1 MTYNNERL
9 NNKPTTGTLLKVLDW
24 AYDKALAGLPGL
36 NSAVEL
42 SESYLKQEGTLRHK
56 ANALIRWQNVKSG
69 SSGFITG
76 LGGFM
81 TLPVAIP
88 ANLASVLFIQIRM
101 IAAIAHMGGYDLRDD
116 RVKSLIF
123 ACLAGNVAKDIL
135 QEIGIIAGTRITAQL
150 IARISEQTIIAI
162 NQKVGFQLLSKTG
175 GKGVVNLGKA
185 VPLVGGVIGGSFD
198 TVMTNLI
205 GNIARDVFIAKNS
218 PAES

>member
-24 AYDKALAGLPGL
+24 AYDKALTGLPGL

-116 RVKSLIF
+116 RVKSLVF

-135 QEIGIIAGTRITAQL
+135 QEIGISAGTRITAQL

-205 GNIARDVFIAKNS
+205 GNIARDVFIGKNS

>member
-1 MTYNNERL
+1 M

-116 RVKSLIF
+116 RVKSLVF

-135 QEIGIIAGTRITAQL
+135 QEIGISAGTRITAQL

-162 NQKVGFQLLSKTG
+162 NQKVGFQLLSKTS

-205 GNIARDVFIAKNS
+205 GNIARDVFIGKNS

>member
-101 IAAIAHMGGYDLRDD
+101 IAAIAHMGGFDLRDD
-116 RVKSLIF
+116 RVKSLVF

-135 QEIGIIAGTRITAQL
+135 QEIGISAGTRITAQL

-205 GNIARDVFIAKNS
+205 GNIARDVFIGKNN